1 MTSPTSTARAVPTT
15 RAAGSHGLLARTTTA
30 LAVVLTLTACSPG
43 PADPGGRTTDGTR
56 ETTMAETPTK
66 NGTGEVRTDLEPLT
80 KRFSALGTPV
90 AATWL
95 SGTVGDEDVPGPTTY
110 WIDAVVQLDPAV
122 AQSLADETAPQE
134 TTDAPAVVDELTSAL
149 PDGPLL
155 AGDALDA
162 RFAESGF
169 VATAYLDLDDAT
181 LVLVSLGE

>member
-1 MTSPTSTARAVPTT
+1 MTTT
-15 RAAGSHGLLARTTTA
+15 RATTA
-30 LAVVLTLTACSPG
+30 GVRARRLVGPTAVLALVLGLAACSPG
-43 PADPGGRTTDGTR
+43 TGPGDRTTDGTR
-56 ETTMAETPTK
+56 ETTMADTPTK

-122 AQSLADETAPQE
+122 AQTLVDETQPQE
-134 TTDAPAVVDELTSAL
+134 TTEAPAVVDDLTGAL

-155 AGDALDA
+155 TGPALDA

>member
-1 MTSPTSTARAVPTT
+1 MTAPATAHRARAARRLAGPT
-15 RAAGSHGLLARTTTA
+15 AA
-30 LAVVLTLTACSPG
+30 LALAALALGACSPG
-43 PADPGGRTTDGTR
+43 SDPGATTTDRTR
-56 ETTMAETPTK
+56 ETTMAETPGK

-95 SGTVGDEDVPGPTTY
+95 SGTVGDDDVPGPSTY
-110 WIDAVVQLDPAV
+110 WIDAVVELDPEV
-122 AQSLADETAPQE
+122 ARSLASETGAEE
-134 TTDAPAVVDELTSAL
+134 TTEEPAVEDDLTASL

-155 AGDALDA
+155 AGPALDA

-169 VATAYLDLDDAT
+169 VTTAYLDVDDAT